1 MTLQLEYK
9 MTLPTLLFALL
20 IALFYGALFHLIR
33 GGSVWRLLLFLA
45 LSLIGFGIG
54 HLIGIWRG
62 WILFPIGSI
71 NFGLSSIGSFLML
84 ILGDWLSQVESSPQ
98 SKV

>member
-1 MTLQLEYK
+1 

-20 IALFYGALFHLIR
+20 IALLYGALYHLIR
-33 GGSVWRLLLFLA
+33 GGGFWRLIFYFG
-45 LSLIGFGIG
+45 LSSLGFVIG

-62 WILFPIGSI
+62 WIFIPLGSL
-71 NFGLSSIGSFLML
+71 NLGLSSIGSVMVL
-84 ILGDWLSQVESSPQ
+84 IVGDWLSRIEVKEG